1 MALRFLPPVGH
12 PDKSCYFVNR
22 YRWKVIVTL
31 QPDTQADQKRA
42 RIIEGAMKVFLA
54 YGFARTTM
62 DDIARAADVSRP
74 ALYLVFKNKTDIY
87 RAIAAMMLEA
97 SAETARSALAAGG
110 PFTRRMMD
118 AIQGAM
124 ISLIQQFQQ
133 SPHGDEILDMK
144 NNLAADLIA
153 DWRNRLAR
161 HIADVIEEEAT
172 RNGTDLAARGLTSQ
186 ALAQFLLDGLEGMKM
201 RTTDPTEQTRAACS
215 LVKVIE
221 LALRP

>member
-1 MALRFLPPVGH
+1 M
-12 PDKSCYFVNR
+12 
-22 YRWKVIVTL
+22 TL

-87 RAIAAMMLEA
+87 RAIAAMMLEE
-97 SAETARSALAAGG
+97 STETARSALASGG
-110 PFTRRMMD
+110 PFAERMMD
-118 AIQGAM
+118 AIHGAM
-124 ISLIQQFQQ
+124 ISLIQQVQR

-161 HIADVIEEEAT
+161 HMADGIEEEAA

-201 RTTDPTEQTRAACS
+201 RTTDPAEQARAACG

-221 LALRP
+221 LALRR